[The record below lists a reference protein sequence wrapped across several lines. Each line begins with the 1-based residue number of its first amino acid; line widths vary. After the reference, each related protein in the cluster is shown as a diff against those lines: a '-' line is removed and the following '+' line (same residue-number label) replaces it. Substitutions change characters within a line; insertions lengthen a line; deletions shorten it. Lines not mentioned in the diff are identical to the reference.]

1 MQKAA
6 ADPGAYDVAFLFST
20 KWEPRA
26 NAVNLGR
33 ASEPS
38 DARYFDFH
46 HDLRPAEAAR
56 LLHGD
61 VVWQAVPQRRVGR
74 RPPLP
79 PLRQRQ
85 PADSLALY
93 NGNLDPAPRRPPGT
107 RKLPVIWSSIFR
119 RTAWA
124 SLILLLSLPASPLA
138 DAQNPSSPSDSGP
151 DAAKETNGRLVS
163 SSPSKIA
170 PGSPTS
176 NGSATPFPTP
186 STSASTPRLPHH
198 HPRRPPVR
206 PRPPSASPSTS
217 DPPAPP
223 PSASPRPSTRTT
235 SSSAAT
241 TSRTAPSP
249 PRPASSPST
258 NSRSPQPLEDSSQLA
273 RLFDIENAI
282 AWKVARQID
291 PHFSVAEQTFL
302 AASGQVRLSAFEN
315 YIRGI
320 SSTASSE
327 RIKRLQEAVLDEPNY
342 AAALLAL
349 GKAQYADRAYTEAAA
364 TLAKMPKTD
373 RRALEANFYLGLAR
387 FNSAKYADA
396 ESAFA
401 FVAGRLPLPEVV
413 NNQGVA
419 ASRQGKDAVALFQRA
434 STADPNDA
442 DYHFNLAVAYLNRG
456 DAAAITRELDTALKL
471 RSSDPE
477 AADLRARVA
486 AAHTSGPGLKAAVE
500 TGGFEPLERIRRT
513 YSEASFRQAA
523 FQMDQMRAARLATLP
538 PAQQA
543 TEYTQ
548 QGRDYLAQGL
558 IPEAEIELQAALT
571 ANPRSEAAHAG
582 LAQVREQSGD
592 PDSARREANTSIQL
606 KPNVPAYLVLARLD
620 LQANHPD
627 ASAGDVRNALR
638 LEPTNSAALG
648 MKQALLARARP
659 SRETHPPH
667 RLAPSPPAAKPRCG
681 HGNRPSTPPSRQ
693 PYRCEGGTPKPP
705 TRQELL
711 SF

>member
-1 MQKAA
+1 
-6 ADPGAYDVAFLFST
+6 
-20 KWEPRA
+20 
-26 NAVNLGR
+26 
-33 ASEPS
+33 
-38 DARYFDFH
+38 
-46 HDLRPAEAAR
+46 
-56 LLHGD
+56 
-61 VVWQAVPQRRVGR
+61 
-74 RPPLP
+74 
-79 PLRQRQ
+79 
-85 PADSLALY
+85 
-93 NGNLDPAPRRPPGT
+93 
-107 RKLPVIWSSIFR
+107 VIWSSIFR
-119 RTAWA
+119 RPTWA
-124 SLILLLSLPASPLA
+124 SLILLLALPLHAP
-138 DAQNPSSPSDSGP
+138 AQNPASSSDASS
-151 DAAKETNGRLVS
+151 DAASATSGRLVLVLPFENRS
-163 SSPSKIA
+163 GQPNLQWIGDSFPDTINQRLNSAGFLTITRDDRQFALDHLGFPVDFR
-170 PGSPTS
+170 PT
-176 NGSATPFPTP
+176 
-186 STSASTPRLPHH
+186 R
-198 HPRRPPVR
+198 
-206 PRPPSASPSTS
+206 
-217 DPPAPP
+217 
-223 PSASPRPSTRTT
+223 
-235 SSSAAT
+235 AT
-241 TSRTAPSP
+241 TIRIAQTLDADYVVLGSYNVQNGVI
-249 PRPASSPST
+249 ST
-258 NSRSPQPLEDSSQLA
+258 QARVLAVNKLSLSQPLEDSSQLA

-291 PHFSVAEQTFL
+291 PNFSVAEQTFL

-320 SSTASSE
+320 SSTASPTASTGSSD
-327 RIKRLQEAVLDEPNY
+327 RIKRLQAAVLDEPNY

-349 GKAQYADRAYTEAAA
+349 GKAQYADRAYSEAAA
-364 TLAKMPKTD
+364 TLAKMPRGD
-373 RRALEANFYLGLAR
+373 RLALEANFYLGLAR

-401 FVAGRLPLPEVV
+401 FVASRLPLPEVV

-434 STADPNDA
+434 ATADPNDA

-471 RSSDPE
+471 RPSDPE
-477 AADLRARVA
+477 ASDLRARVA
-486 AAHTSGPGLKAAVE
+486 AAHLSGPSLKAAVE

-606 KPNVPAYLVLARLD
+606 KPNVPANLVLARLD

-648 MKQALLARARP
+648 MKQALLARGQAIP
-659 SRETHPPH
+659 
-667 RLAPSPPAAKPRCG
+667 
-681 HGNRPSTPPSRQ
+681 
-693 PYRCEGGTPKPP
+693 
-705 TRQELL
+705 
-711 SF
+711 